1 MVAKRIITGLLIG
14 IAVVIIMWLGDPWVT
29 AAVCVVS
36 ALAAYEFYRIVKK
49 ENIQPLT
56 RLGVLFSMLFAV
68 NAFVQA
74 HSINFA
80 GVSSWF
86 TLTLL
91 VTSITV
97 IPLLW
102 LLFKQNREHAFINWG
117 WTVAGTLYTGWLLSF
132 YIHIRAMENGL
143 GWLFM
148 VLACTAFCDVFAY
161 VVGSNLG
168 RHALASS
175 ISAGKTIEG
184 SIGGL
189 VASVV
194 FAVVSCLLFNLPVSY
209 WQMILAGIII
219 AVFAQLGDLV
229 ESMLKRNMRM
239 KDAGNVLPG
248 HGGILDRIDS
258 HLLVAP
264 AAYYLI
270 VLLNNQGWLPG

>member
-14 IAVVIIMWLGDPWVT
+14 IGAGILVWWGDPWVT
-29 AAVCVVS
+29 AAVCLVS
-36 ALAAYEFYRIVKK
+36 ALASYEFYRIVKN

-56 RLGVLFSMLFAV
+56 WLGILFSILFAV
-68 NAFVQA
+68 NAFVQT
-74 HSINFA
+74 HSINIA

-91 VTSITV
+91 ITSITV

-117 WTVAGTLYTGWLLSF
+117 WTVAGILYTGWLLSF

-143 GWLFM
+143 GWLFL
-148 VLACTAFCDVFAY
+148 VLGCTALCDVFAY
-161 VVGSNLG
+161 AVGSTLG
-168 RHALASS
+168 KHPLASS

-189 VASVV
+189 IAAII
-194 FAVVSCLLFNLPVSY
+194 FAIVTSLLFNLPLNY
-209 WQMILAGIII
+209 WQMVLTGVIISI
-219 AVFAQLGDLV
+219 FAQLGDLV
-229 ESMLKRNMRM
+229 ESLLKRNMKA

-264 AAYYLI
+264 VAYYLI
-270 VLLNNQGWLPG
+270 ILLNNQGWPPV

>member
-14 IAVVIIMWLGDPWVT
+14 IGAGILVWLGDPWVT
-29 AAVCVVS
+29 AAVCLVS
-36 ALAAYEFYRIVKK
+36 ALASYEFYRIVKN

-56 RLGVLFSMLFAV
+56 WLGILFSVLFAV
-68 NAFVQA
+68 NAFVQT
-74 HSINFA
+74 HSINIA

-91 VTSITV
+91 ISSITV

-117 WTVAGTLYTGWLLSF
+117 WTVSGILYTGWLLSF

-143 GWLFM
+143 GWLFL
-148 VLACTAFCDVFAY
+148 VLGCTALCDVFAY
-161 VVGSNLG
+161 AVGSTLG
-168 RHALASS
+168 KHPLASS

-189 VASVV
+189 IASIV
-194 FAVVSCLLFNLPVSY
+194 FAIVMSLLFNLPINY
-209 WQMILAGIII
+209 WQMVLTGVII
-219 AVFAQLGDLV
+219 AIFAQLGDLV
-229 ESMLKRNMRM
+229 ESLLKRNMKT

-264 AAYYLI
+264 VAYYLI
-270 VLLNNQGWLPG
+270 ILLNNQGWPPV

>member
-14 IAVVIIMWLGDPWVT
+14 IVAGILIWFGDPWVT
-29 AAVCVVS
+29 VAVCVVA
-36 ALAAYEFYRIVKK
+36 ALASYEFYRIVKN

-56 RLGVLFSMLFAV
+56 WLGIVFSILFAI
-68 NAFVQA
+68 NAFVQTN
-74 HSINFA
+74 SINFP

-86 TLTLL
+86 TLSLL

-117 WTVAGTLYTGWLLSF
+117 WTVAGVLYTGWLLSF
-132 YIHIRAMENGL
+132 YIYIRAMENGL
-143 GWLFM
+143 GWLFL
-148 VLACTAFCDVFAY
+148 VLACTALCDVFAY
-161 VVGSNLG
+161 AVGSTLG
-168 RHALASS
+168 KHPLASS
-175 ISAGKTIEG
+175 ISGGKTIEG

-189 VASVV
+189 IASII
-194 FAVVSCLLFNLPVSY
+194 FAIVSSLLFNLPISY
-209 WQMILAGIII
+209 WQMVLTGVII
-219 AVFAQLGDLV
+219 AIFAQLGDLV
-229 ESMLKRNMRM
+229 ESLLKRNMKT

-264 AAYYLI
+264 VAYYLI
-270 VLLNNQGWLPG
+270 ILLNNQGWPPG

>member
-14 IAVVIIMWLGDPWVT
+14 IAAGILIWFGDPGVT
-29 AAVCVVS
+29 IAVCVVS
-36 ALAAYEFYRIVKK
+36 ALASYEFYRIVKN

-56 RLGVLFSMLFAV
+56 WLGILFSVLFAV
-68 NAFVQA
+68 NAFVQT
-74 HSINFA
+74 HSINIA

-91 VTSITV
+91 ISSITV

-117 WTVAGTLYTGWLLSF
+117 WTVAGILYTGWLLSF

-143 GWLFM
+143 GWLFL
-148 VLACTAFCDVFAY
+148 VLGCTALCDVFAY
-161 VVGSNLG
+161 AVGSTLG
-168 RHALASS
+168 KHPLASS

-189 VASVV
+189 IASII
-194 FAVVSCLLFNLPVSY
+194 FAIVTSLLFNLPLNY
-209 WQMILAGIII
+209 WQMVLTGVIISI
-219 AVFAQLGDLV
+219 FAQLGDLV
-229 ESMLKRNMRM
+229 ESLLKRNMKT

-258 HLLVAP
+258 HLLVGP
-264 AAYYLI
+264 VAYYLI
-270 VLLNNQGWLPG
+270 LIFQQLH

>member
-14 IAVVIIMWLGDPWVT
+14 IGAGILVWLGDPWVT
-29 AAVCVVS
+29 AAVCLVS
-36 ALAAYEFYRIVKK
+36 ALASYEFYRIVKN

-56 RLGVLFSMLFAV
+56 WLGILFSILFAV
-68 NAFVQA
+68 NAFVQT
-74 HSINFA
+74 HSINIA

-91 VTSITV
+91 ITSITV

-117 WTVAGTLYTGWLLSF
+117 WTVAGVLYTGWLLSF
-132 YIHIRAMENGL
+132 YVHIRAMENGM
-143 GWLFM
+143 GWLFL
-148 VLACTAFCDVFAY
+148 VLGCTALCDVFAY
-161 VVGSNLG
+161 AVGSTLG
-168 RHALASS
+168 KHPLASS

-189 VASVV
+189 IASII
-194 FAVVSCLLFNLPVSY
+194 FAIVTSLLFNLPLNY
-209 WQMILAGIII
+209 WQMVLTGVIISI
-219 AVFAQLGDLV
+219 FAQLGDLV
-229 ESMLKRNMRM
+229 ESLLKRNMKA

-264 AAYYLI
+264 VAYYLI
-270 VLLNNQGWLPG
+270 ILLNNQGWPPV